1 MTVGIRV
8 HILEPHQNLRQR
20 QFLLVH
26 LPDRTYL
33 DKKFWPFLAADP
45 ILMTAMKISGERER
59 NGNMKK
65 KQLLTMLGAMTL
77 ALILG
82 AAPLTQSVLAAGNTG
97 MESQSAVMD
106 ALRDNDIIDVTKRGS
121 VTIHKY
127 DLTAAEAAGDFTA
140 GSVRAT
146 GEMNTEIEK
155 KLADYAVSGVQ
166 FSCLRVGNVE
176 THSVNDGTKTA
187 VELVYEIPEKLAEI
201 LELTKADSINMTS
214 AAEAEPCQ
222 NTGVWH
228 FTSQQIS
235 DALEAILKVDNVSAK
250 NALEKY
256 LCDYGTM
263 DSVTDQ
269 TAAKGVINLPKT
281 NANGVT
287 SVEELDLGLYL
298 FVETEVPEQVT
309 ETVNPWF
316 VQLPFTNEGTNGG
329 DYWLYDMS
337 VYPKNQTGNPTLDKS
352 VRNAYSN
359 TVSANGQTAS
369 GTDKNKSVHA
379 GADYVSRNDSESLVV
394 YHGPEQGGNEGDK
407 TKAAYVANR
416 GGYTSDG
423 VTAGKDG
430 TAISTDFSYRDTT
443 TASEGDLLD
452 YILVSKL
459 PHISSQAT
467 YLSEYTFTDTLSKG
481 IVYGKD
487 VKIAFYDNAAD
498 ANANNTANA
507 ALLWNLASGDYS
519 QNYVDV
525 TIQDPNTGAHTSDGS
540 TRMIV
545 SLTEEGLRVI
555 NQGLQKVKGLE
566 HGLSD
571 YYMVVYYTAT
581 VNSDESVILGDDG
594 NPNNVS
600 LIWSRT
606 SDGFYNMLEDRN
618 YVYSYGLNLTK
629 TFSDQKGRFDHVKF
643 KLYNSTDAYYV
654 VAEKSTEKDGVY
666 YVTGKTTDPQ
676 KATAFTP
683 AAADGKLIV
692 NGTEADTYQLT
703 EIETDDGYN
712 LLKNQIVID
721 ISSTDRDV
729 IASVAGVTGMDAEAV
744 KAIVENYQGG
754 IYDENENL
762 VTNQM
767 DELFGTEAGA
777 PAAEQANGRTI
788 GKTDLYV
795 GKIKSASATVDDIS
809 ANMTDQNGVVLLS
822 VNNTKGFLLPQ
833 TGGKGMYVV
842 TVLGAIAVAGGYC
855 LVVRK
860 KEIHEK

>member
-1 MTVGIRV
+1 
-8 HILEPHQNLRQR
+8 
-20 QFLLVH
+20 
-26 LPDRTYL
+26 
-33 DKKFWPFLAADP
+33 
-45 ILMTAMKISGERER
+45 
-59 NGNMKK
+59 MKK
-65 KQLLTMLGAMTL
+65 KQLITMLGAMTL
-77 ALILG
+77 ALVLG
-82 AAPLTQSVLAAGNTG
+82 AAPLTQPILAAGSTG
-97 MESQSAVMD
+97 GVSRSAVMD
-106 ALRDNDIIDVTKRGS
+106 ALKDNDIIDVTKRGS

-127 DLTAAEAAGDFTA
+127 DLTAAEAAGDFKA

-146 GEMNTEIEK
+146 GEKNAEVEK

-176 THSVNDGTKTA
+176 THSVNNGTKT
-187 VELVYEIPEKLAEI
+187 EIEIVYEIPEKLAGI
-201 LELTKADSINMTS
+201 LGLTEKDKIDMTS
-214 AAEAEPCQ
+214 AVESKPCR

-235 DALEAILKVDNVSAK
+235 DALEAILEADNVSAK
-250 NALEKY
+250 NALESY
-256 LCDYGTM
+256 LYDYGTM
-263 DSVTDQ
+263 DSTTDQ
-269 TAAKGVINLPKT
+269 TVADGVINLPKT
-281 NANGVT
+281 DEKGIT
-287 SVEELDLGLYL
+287 TMDDMELGLYL
-298 FVETEVPEQVT
+298 FAETEVPEQVT
-309 ETVNPWF
+309 ETINPWF
-316 VQLPFTNEGTNGG
+316 IQLPFTNEGDNGG
-329 DYWLYDMS
+329 DYWLYDMN

-359 TVSANGQTAS
+359 TISTSGQTAS
-369 GTDKNKSVHA
+369 GTDKNKSVHT
-379 GADYVSRNDSESLVV
+379 GTDYVSRNDSESLVV
-394 YHGPEQGGNEGDK
+394 YHGPDEDGNQADK
-407 TKAAYVANR
+407 NAASYVANR
-416 GGYTSDG
+416 GGYTMDG
-423 VTAGKDG
+423 VTAGKGG
-430 TAISTDFSYRDTT
+430 TGISTDFSYRDTT
-443 TASEGDLLD
+443 TASEGDVLD

-481 IVYGKD
+481 IEYGKD
-487 VKIAFYDNAAD
+487 VKIAFYDNAED

-525 TIQDPNTGAHTSDGS
+525 TVQDPNTGAQTSDGS
-540 TRMIV
+540 TRMKV
-545 SLTEEGLRVI
+545 SLTEAGLSVI
-555 NQGLQKVKGLE
+555 NQGLQNVKGLE

-581 VNSDESVILGDDG
+581 VHSDDSVILGDEG

-654 VAEKSTEKDGVY
+654 VAEKAADQDGVY
-666 YVTGKTTDPQ
+666 YVTGKTTDPK

-683 AAADGKLIV
+683 AAADGKLVV

-712 LLKNQIVID
+712 LLKDQIVID

-754 IYDENENL
+754 IYDENGNL
-762 VTNQM
+762 VTDQK
-767 DELFGTEAGA
+767 DELFGTGAGA
-777 PAAEQANGRTI
+777 PAAETANGRTI
-788 GKTDLYV
+788 GKTDMYV
-795 GKIKSASATVDDIS
+795 GKIKPASATVDNIS
-809 ANMTDQNGVVLLS
+809 ANMTEQNGAVLLS

-833 TGGKGMYVV
+833 TGGKGMYLV
-842 TVLGAIAVAGGYC
+842 TILGAIAVAGGYC

-860 KEIHEK
+860 KQIHAE